1 MHAAPER
8 LKNRG
13 EFLRV
18 ARTGRKWVTPG
29 LILQIGP
36 HMDEMTRSGH
46 DFADHPAPPGG
57 AGAFRVGYT
66 VSRKVGGAVVRN
78 RVRRRLRA
86 AVETVMPGH
95 AAARHDYVVIG
106 RAATVRRPF
115 DALSADLETAL
126 KRLGAWRDD
135 GGDADGGNT
144 RRAGS

>member
-1 MHAAPER
+1 MGAAPER
-8 LKNRG
+8 LKQRR

-18 ARTGRKWVTPG
+18 AHSGRKWVAPG
-29 LILQIGP
+29 LILQVGP
-36 HMDEMTRSGH
+36 HVHEVTKASG
-46 DFADHPAPPGG
+46 DIPVHPAMPNRPD
-57 AGAFRVGYT
+57 AFRVGFT

-126 KRLGAWRDD
+126 KRLGAWRD
-135 GGDADGGNT
+135 GDDANGGNT
-144 RRAGS
+144 RREGS

>member
-13 EFLRV
+13 DFLRV
-18 ARTGRKWVTPG
+18 ARTGRKWVAPG

-36 HMDEMTRSGH
+36 HMHQMLESDRDVT
-46 DFADHPAPPGG
+46 DHPAAPYG

-66 VSRKVGGAVVRN
+66 VSRKVGGAVVLN

-95 AAARHDYVVIG
+95 ALPQHDYVVIG
-106 RAATVRRPF
+106 RAATAQRPF
-115 DALSADLETAL
+115 DALSADLESAL
-126 KRLGAWRDD
+126 KRLGAWRD
-135 GGDADGGNT
+135 GGDAAGGNPG
-144 RRAGS
+144 REGS